1 MYFKHNL
8 KEYHSMKVTSFTKN
22 PMDDYFVHGYIN
34 GNKKYYFK
42 ILISSVN
49 EFKFT
54 KEVGYNPKTLG
65 KLFKEEEAKNKIGA
79 DEIIKKEHLD
89 KEKYEAQPP
98 FILGDIK

>member
-1 MYFKHNL
+1 
-8 KEYHSMKVTSFTKN
+8 MKVTSFTKS
-22 PMDDYFVHGYIN
+22 PMGSYFVNGYVN
-34 GNKKYYFK
+34 NNQKYYFK

-49 EFKFT
+49 EFQFI

-89 KEKYEAQPP
+89 KEKYETQPP

>member
-1 MYFKHNL
+1 MG
-8 KEYHSMKVTSFTKN
+8 S
-22 PMDDYFVHGYIN
+22 YFVNGYVN
-34 GNKKYYFK
+34 NNQKYYFK

-49 EFKFT
+49 EFQFI

>member
-1 MYFKHNL
+1 
-8 KEYHSMKVTSFTKN
+8 MKDTSFTKS
-22 PMDDYFVHGYIN
+22 PMGSYFVNGYVN
-34 GNKKYYFK
+34 NNQKYYFK

-49 EFKFT
+49 EFQFI

-98 FILGDIK
+98 FIWGI

>member
-1 MYFKHNL
+1 
-8 KEYHSMKVTSFTKN
+8 MKVTSFTKS
-22 PMDDYFVHGYIN
+22 PMGSYFVNGYVN
-34 GNKKYYFK
+34 NNQKYYFK

-65 KLFKEEEAKNKIGA
+65 KLFKEEEAKSKIGA

-98 FILGDIK
+98 FIWGI

>member
-1 MYFKHNL
+1 MG
-8 KEYHSMKVTSFTKN
+8 S
-22 PMDDYFVHGYIN
+22 YFVNGYVN
-34 GNKKYYFK
+34 NNQKYYFK

-65 KLFKEEEAKNKIGA
+65 KLFKEEEAKSKIGA

-98 FILGDIK
+98 FIWGI

>member
-1 MYFKHNL
+1 
-8 KEYHSMKVTSFTKN
+8 MKVTSFTKS
-22 PMDDYFVHGYIN
+22 PMGSYFVNGYVN
-34 GNKKYYFK
+34 NNQKYYFK

-49 EFKFT
+49 EFQFI

-98 FILGDIK
+98 FIWGI

>member
-1 MYFKHNL
+1 
-8 KEYHSMKVTSFTKN
+8 MKVTSFTKS
-22 PMDDYFVHGYIN
+22 PMGSYFVNGYVN
-34 GNKKYYFK
+34 NNQKYYFK

-49 EFKFT
+49 EFQFI

>member
-1 MYFKHNL
+1 MG
-8 KEYHSMKVTSFTKN
+8 S
-22 PMDDYFVHGYIN
+22 YFVNGYVN
-34 GNKKYYFK
+34 NNQKYYFK

-49 EFKFT
+49 EFQFI

-98 FILGDIK
+98 FIWGI

>member
-1 MYFKHNL
+1 
-8 KEYHSMKVTSFTKN
+8 MKVTSFTKS
-22 PMDDYFVHGYIN
+22 PMGSYFVNGYVN
-34 GNKKYYFK
+34 NNQKYYFK

-49 EFKFT
+49 EFQFI

-65 KLFKEEEAKNKIGA
+65 KLFNEEEAKNKIGA